1 MTAATP
7 MSSVPSAAWH
17 GVHRS
22 KSTLPASLRYSLP
35 PERRGR
41 LKNGNRSGDFLAAP
55 RCGARTRCGGECRQ
69 PAMPNG
75 RCRLHGGLS
84 TGPRTPAGLAR
95 SRRARWKHGARSA
108 QVRALLRDAR
118 LQSRRTRALRA
129 RLAGSSAGHG
139 VHRSEAPFPVGARCA
154 CPSSSTRTP
163 SSTALHVNDPRA
175 RGARPYTGHPRPVPA
190 GHEVHRSDSQPQS
203 IGVHPRSSAANPASS
218 AGHGVHRSFRDRL
231 CASASLSAIR
241 HVLRSPAPTNR

>member
-17 GVHRS
+17 GVYRS
-22 KSTLPASLRYSLP
+22 DSTLPAKSRYSLP

-41 LKNGNRSGDFLAAP
+41 LKNGNRSGDFLGAP

-84 TGPRTPAGLAR
+84 TGPRTPEGLAR

-108 QVRALLRDAR
+108 EVRALRRAARTQLRR
-118 LQSRRTRALRA
+118 VRTILSRAYL
-129 RLAGSSAGHG
+129 SAGHG
-139 VHRSEAPFPVGARCA
+139 VHRSNSVTTSSTPIAKTNHRGHRGSQPSARAAHHHPSPVSSVVN
-154 CPSSSTRTP
+154 PSSP
-163 SSTALHVNDPRA
+163 
-175 RGARPYTGHPRPVPA
+175 
-190 GHEVHRSDSQPQS
+190 
-203 IGVHPRSSAANPASS
+203 S
-218 AGHGVHRSFRDRL
+218 AGHGVHRSNSQPNPVGIRPRSPAAKSSSPAWHGVLRSFRNRL
-231 CASASLSAIR
+231 RASASFSAIGA
-241 HVLRSPAPTNR
+241 VLRSPAPTNR